1 MQQRLQLN
9 VHRCLVLGN
18 FDSIL
23 GKVQTI
29 SYFCIDRVQ
38 TISLRQ
44 LLYIS
49 LATLYINKSIDGTD
63 KSKCCEIYVSSP
75 HG

>member
-9 VHRCLVLGN
+9 ASRCLALGN

-63 KSKCCEIYVSSP
+63 KSKCCEIYVSSSL
-75 HG
+75 G